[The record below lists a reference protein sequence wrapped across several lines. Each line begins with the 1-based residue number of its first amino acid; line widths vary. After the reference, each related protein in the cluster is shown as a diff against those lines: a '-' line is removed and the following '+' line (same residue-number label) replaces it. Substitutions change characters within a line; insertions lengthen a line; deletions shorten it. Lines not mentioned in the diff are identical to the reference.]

1 MAATLVADARGLGVA
16 VGAIAHGIGNARA
29 VGL

>member
-1 MAATLVADARGLGVA
+1 VADARGLGVA